1 MTYNAIQ
8 MARKLSALQKQY
20 VHHRARG
27 VSREQSAIMAG
38 YEQTGINLTKIE
50 KGEGVQEELARI
62 RALTV
67 KNTGVTKEEV
77 VDMLKQAAELAMM
90 QSDPT
95 GIVTAARELGKMLG
109 FYAPEVKKLTK
120 GIDLQEFQKLLSELP
135 DDELLRL
142 ANARVIDVTPERP
155 SDETKV

>member
-1 MTYNAIQ
+1 

-120 GIDLQEFQKLLSELP
+120 GIDQQEFQKLLSELP